1 MGTSAETVGD
11 SVQTVDEP
19 AAQVQSTRKAD
30 AGLPQQKR
38 VAMVPREQLMRSISA
53 MGRDAGIVL
62 VQAPAGFGK
71 TSLLLLYSAWV
82 KEDPQRG
89 QARLIDASRREI
101 KGVIEFLDDAAHES
115 IAAVRPLLGLD
126 NVSVKNKDEA
136 QELASAV
143 RACREAGCEIV
154 LACEP
159 GQVELV
165 TALGDSA
172 KVGARQLCVQPQ
184 EYATWIKT
192 LMIDS
197 TLDAYRLT
205 AGIPSLVAALQTIA
219 GEKRFPV
226 PDDMSAAAFGVWV
239 IA

>member
-1 MGTSAETVGD
+1 M
-11 SVQTVDEP
+11 
-19 AAQVQSTRKAD
+19 
-30 AGLPQQKR
+30 R
-38 VAMVPREQLMRSISA
+38 VAVNKKGGYGTARTAYEVHFRHGPRR
-53 MGRDAGIVL
+53 GDCVGAGSCWIW
-62 VQAPAGFGK
+62 K

-165 TALGDSA
+165 TVLGDSA
-172 KVGARQLCVQPQ
+172 RWGQGSCVCSRR
-184 EYATWIKT
+184 ICDVDK
-192 LMIDS
+192 
-197 TLDAYRLT
+197 DA
-205 AGIPSLVAALQTIA
+205 
-219 GEKRFPV
+219 
-226 PDDMSAAAFGVWV
+226 DDR
-239 IA
+239 